1 MKALANR
8 AAQAQSPARA
18 VGRAAGVRHADRS
31 EQERMKKL
39 VKERNIQ
46 LQD

>member
-1 MKALANR
+1 VGN
-8 AAQAQSPARA
+8 SPQEFATQI
-18 VGRAAGVRHADRS
+18 RS